1 MLKAERHYE
10 RARIDEEPTWL
21 AFYTEAELAADLGR
35 CLRDVGDPDQG
46 ASLIKQALDTY
57 EPWRVRSRCF
67 VQADLAL
74 AHLAS
79 RDLEQA
85 ASVGRD
91 AVRMAR
97 QVSSNRVLD
106 RLHMLQRRVRPLSST
121 SSDARELDD
130 RITDV
135 TRTHRDEDTAT

>member
-1 MLKAERHYE
+1 M
-10 RARIDEEPTWL
+10 
-21 AFYTEAELAADLGR
+21 
-35 CLRDVGDPDQG
+35 
-46 ASLIKQALDTY
+46 IKQALDTY

-106 RLHMLQRRVRPLSST
+106 RLRMLQRRVRPLSST
-121 SSDARELDD
+121 SPDARELDD
-130 RITDV
+130 RITDLTR